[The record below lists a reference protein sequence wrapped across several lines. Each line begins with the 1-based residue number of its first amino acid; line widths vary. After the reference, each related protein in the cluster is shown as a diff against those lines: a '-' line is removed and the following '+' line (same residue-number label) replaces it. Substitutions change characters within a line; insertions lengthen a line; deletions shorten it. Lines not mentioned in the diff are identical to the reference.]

1 MQRHLREKLSG
12 FLESEKRR
20 SSTVSFSMK
29 TSHENLTYQEHHGG
43 MANLNDYIKVSSH
56 MKIFGLCFGIKYLI
70 K

>member
-20 SSTVSFSMK
+20 SSTVSFLMK

-43 MANLNDYIKVSSH
+43 MANFNDYIKVYSH
-56 MKIFGLCFGIKYLI
+56 M
-70 K
+70 